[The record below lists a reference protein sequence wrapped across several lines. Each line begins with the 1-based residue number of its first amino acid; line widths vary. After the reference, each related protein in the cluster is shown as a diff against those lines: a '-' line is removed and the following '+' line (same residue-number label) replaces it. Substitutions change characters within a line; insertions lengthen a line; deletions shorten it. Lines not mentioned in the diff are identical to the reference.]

1 MATETVRGSQRP
13 DCVAEDA
20 VRSEKVSR
28 AALQFAIYREIFR
41 NCTETRFIGCEI

>member
-1 MATETVRGSQRP
+1 
-13 DCVAEDA
+13 VAEDA

-28 AALQFAIYREIFR
+28 AASLQFAIYREIFR

>member
-1 MATETVRGSQRP
+1 
-13 DCVAEDA
+13 VAEDA